1 MMKEQRTS
9 RRSKRVKAIK
19 VEPLK
24 FTRVTQDP
32 VTNDMLMLKW
42 CKFNN
47 FAHKQKSPLI
57 NKR

>member
-19 VEPLK
+19 NEPLK

-32 VTNDMLMLKW
+32 VSNDMMKVMV
-42 CKFNN
+42 
-47 FAHKQKSPLI
+47 
-57 NKR
+57 